1 MLPFPTQTAREPAA
15 VAAGRP
21 TSYLAFFLVLR
32 MGDYGQVITGQLAGL
47 ISFDPSGCARGNDL
61 DCDIYRLDGTLVTH
75 QVYIPATYVGE
86 AFACP

>member
-1 MLPFPTQTAREPAA
+1 VLPFPTQTAREPAA

-47 ISFDPSGCARGNDL
+47 ISFDPSGCAR
-61 DCDIYRLDGTLVTH
+61 LDGTLVTH